1 MSKSA
6 KHSFPPLPLRS
17 PVNII
22 CDYIRYVAAPQT
34 FVSCSRLLSLPPEI
48 YNLNIRVMFLLMFIS
63 SFFTFVELNCENLF
77 DCTHDSLKNDTE
89 FLPDGSYRWTRT
101 RYWRKLNHIGQALLA
116 CGDGKD
122 GWQLPDMVALC
133 EVENDTVMR
142 DLTRRSLLRKARYE
156 YVMTDSPDERGIDVA
171 LMYSPFSFALIN
183 HRSVRPSPLDGM
195 RPTRDLLYAC
205 GLVSGGDTLHVI
217 VTHMPSR
224 RSGERITDRYR
235 EHVARYVVALA
246 DSIRRVSPEALIIV
260 AGDFNEYSGKGCIA
274 TICDAGFTDV
284 SDGAVGRNG
293 AKATYRYRGGWGS
306 LDHVLASRSLARRFA
321 DSRVE
326 DSPFL
331 IEDDE
336 RYGGVKPRRN
346 YLGPRWL
353 DGFSDHLP
361 LVVRFDWNLLR

>member
-1 MSKSA
+1 
-6 KHSFPPLPLRS
+6 
-17 PVNII
+17 
-22 CDYIRYVAAPQT
+22 
-34 FVSCSRLLSLPPEI
+34 
-48 YNLNIRVMFLLMFIS
+48 MFLLMFIS

-246 DSIRRVSPEALIIV
+246 DSIRRVSSEALIIV
-260 AGDFNEYSGKGCIA
+260 AGDFNEYSGKDALPQYAIPDLPMCPTEPWGA
-274 TICDAGFTDV
+274 TVRRPHTAIEEG
-284 SDGAVGRNG
+284 GAVSTMCSQAARLPVVLRT
-293 AKATYRYRGGWGS
+293 AGW
-306 LDHVLASRSLARRFA
+306 RTRRF
-321 DSRVE
+321 
-326 DSPFL
+326 
-331 IEDDE
+331 
-336 RYGGVKPRRN
+336 
-346 YLGPRWL
+346 
-353 DGFSDHLP
+353 
-361 LVVRFDWNLLR
+361 